1 LLIWN
6 NGYRQ
11 NERPDIDPVTR
22 RAEVPTYINLVR
34 FTEDGI
40 RNIKDSPKRLDATRE
55 YLQSLGGKITGYYL
69 TMDRY
74 DVIVTLEYP
83 NDEVAMIS
91 KLKMESTGS
100 VRIDILRVFPEDE
113 YRKIIEQV

>member
-1 LLIWN
+1 MPN
-6 NGYRQ
+6 
-11 NERPDIDPVTR
+11 
-22 RAEVPTYINLVR
+22 YINLVR

-55 YLQSLGGKITGYYL
+55 YLQSLGGKITGYFL
-69 TMDRY
+69 TMGCY

-83 NDEVAMIS
+83 NDEAAMIS
-91 KLKMESTGS
+91 KLKMESMGS

-113 YRKIIEQV
+113 YRQIIEQV